1 MKNTYLIPAIFII
14 SACSQQAPAPAA
26 SEKSTSKEEIVTL
39 TEAQL
44 QQAGLTYIKPE
55 FKALNGSIRVSGVI
69 DVPPQNLVSV
79 SAAMGGYVV
88 MTKLLPGMAVKKGN
102 VLATMQDE
110 RYIQLQEEFLVTR
123 ARLDNA
129 EAEFRRQEAL
139 QENRAGT
146 EKNLQQAK
154 SEYKALSVSLSALK
168 EKLRLININPETLNE
183 QNLSRNIT
191 LTAPFDGYVAKV
203 NVNVGKH
210 VAPSET
216 LFELVD
222 PRDIHLNLN
231 VFEKDLG
238 QLRVGQNLEAYTNAN
253 PGQKH
258 RCSIIL
264 IGKTISAE
272 RSAEVHCHFDN
283 YDPALLP
290 GMMMNADIR
299 VTAQQ
304 SLSVPEEAVVS
315 FEGKNYVFAVRGK
328 GSFAMMEVQPGLK
341 EQGWLALNNAETL
354 KDLELVG
361 KGAYTLLMSLKNRSE
376 E

>member
-1 MKNTYLIPAIFII
+1 MI

-26 SEKSTSKEEIVTL
+26 SEKNTSKEEIVTL
-39 TEAQL
+39 TAAQL

-55 FKALNGSIRVSGVI
+55 FKALSGSIRVSGMI
-69 DVPPQNLVSV
+69 EVPPQNLVSV

-88 MTKLLPGMAVKKGN
+88 MTKLLPGMAVQKGS
-102 VLATMQDE
+102 VLATLQDE

-123 ARLDNA
+123 AKLENA

-139 QENRAGT
+139 QENRAGS

-154 SEYKALSVSLSALK
+154 AEFKALSVSLSALK

-183 QNLSRNIT
+183 QTLSRSIT

-231 VFEKDLG
+231 VFEKDLN
-238 QLRVGQNLEAYTNAN
+238 QLRVGQNLSAFTNAN
-253 PGQKH
+253 PEQKH
-258 RCSIIL
+258 ACSIIL

-272 RSAEVHCHFDN
+272 RSAEVHCHFDK

-304 SLSVPEEAVVS
+304 SLSVPEEAVVA
-315 FEGKNYVFAVRGK
+315 FEGKTYVFAVRGK
-328 GSFAMMEVQPGLK
+328 GSFAMLEVQPGIK
-341 EQGWLALNNAETL
+341 EQGWMALNQADAL
-354 KDLELVG
+354 KDAQLVG

>member
-1 MKNTYLIPAIFII
+1 MKNLYLIPAICII
-14 SACSQQAPAPAA
+14 SACSRQAPAPVA
-26 SEKSTSKEEIVTL
+26 SEKPSSKEEILTL

-55 FKALNGSIRVSGVI
+55 FKTLSGSIRVSGTVE
-69 DVPPQNLVSV
+69 VPPQNLISV

-88 MTKLLPGMAVKKGN
+88 MTKLLPGMAVQKGS
-102 VLATMQDE
+102 VLATLQDE

-123 ARLDNA
+123 VKLEQA
-129 EAEFRRQEAL
+129 ELEYRRQEAL
-139 QENRAGT
+139 QENRAGS
-146 EKNLQQAK
+146 EKSLQQAK
-154 SEYKALSVSLSALK
+154 SEFKALSVSLNALK

-183 QNLSRNIT
+183 QNLSRSIS
-191 LTAPFDGYVAKV
+191 LTAPFDGYVSQV

-231 VFEKDLG
+231 VFEKDLD
-238 QLRVGQNLEAYTNAN
+238 QLRAGQKLVAYTNAN

-258 RCSIIL
+258 PCSIIL

-272 RSAEVHCHFDN
+272 RSTEVHCHFDK

-304 SLSVPEEAVVS
+304 SLTVPEEAIVTY
-315 FEGKNYVFAVRGK
+315 EGKTYVFAVREK
-328 GSFAMMEVQPGLK
+328 GRFAMLEVQPGIK
-341 EQGWLALNNAETL
+341 EQGWMALDQADAL
-354 KDLELVG
+354 KDMQLVG
-361 KGAYTLLMSLKNRSE
+361 KGAYTLLMSMKNRSE